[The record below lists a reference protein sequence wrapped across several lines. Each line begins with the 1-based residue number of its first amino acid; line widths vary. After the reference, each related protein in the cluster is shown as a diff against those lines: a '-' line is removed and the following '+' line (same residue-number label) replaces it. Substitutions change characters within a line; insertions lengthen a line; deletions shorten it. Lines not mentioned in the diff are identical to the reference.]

1 MATPAAAPTEET
13 VGDITYIRT
22 DADLP
27 PVAVIDR
34 SPISGRHRMI
44 FGLVAVLGTLA
55 FSPGCQ
61 GSADR
66 FGNQAP
72 CRHRAGEPHLR

>member
-1 MATPAAAPTEET
+1 MGAPVIEVRALSKSFGDGITRT

-44 FGLVAVLGTLA
+44 FGLVAVLGATVA
-55 FSPGCQ
+55 
-61 GSADR
+61 
-66 FGNQAP
+66 NVT
-72 CRHRAGEPHLR
+72 